1 MYSLFKVPWKF
12 EKSYSPPLPLQII
25 PKQALK
31 KEKRQRKMRYESLE
45 PNKERRACCTGGKT
59 RQKKVNTTE
68 MFSFQDFFSLTHSRN
83 SVVTPKLS
91 AVEKIMSRA
100 EVWDG
105 RKQKVA
111 IK

>member
-12 EKSYSPPLPLQII
+12 EKSYSPPLPLQIT

-31 KEKRQRKMRYESLE
+31 REKRQRKTRYESLE
-45 PNKERRACCTGGKT
+45 PNKERRGCCTGGET
-59 RQKKVNTTE
+59 RQKKVKETE

-91 AVEKIMSRA
+91 ALGKIMSQ
-100 EVWDG
+100 G
-105 RKQKVA
+105 QKCGM
-111 IK
+111 